1 MRVLVTGHQGYIGSV
16 LAPMLQEAGHEVIGL
31 DTGFFKG
38 CTHGPASAEYEQIW
52 KDVRDIDAA
61 DLRGIDAVAH
71 LAALSNDPLGDL
83 NPDLTYDINHHASVR
98 LASLAKQCG
107 VERFIFSSSCSTYG
121 AAGPDDVLNET
132 AEFNPVTPYGESKVR
147 AERDIALLAD
157 ETFSPTYL
165 RNATAYGW
173 SPYLRADVVVN
184 NLTGWAF
191 TKREVM
197 IKSDG
202 TPWRPLVHVEDI
214 CAAFIAILNTERE
227 VIHNEAFN
235 VGRKEENYQIRDIAE
250 FVRNVIPNSR
260 IVYAPGGEPDSR
272 CYRVDFSK
280 IIRQVPAFRPCWNVA
295 KGVEQLSRA
304 FDERG
309 LSFEDFE
316 GSKFMRVKYMMEHIE
331 TGRLDRDLYW
341 QT

>member
-184 NLTGWAF
+184 NLTG
-191 TKREVM
+191 
-197 IKSDG
+197 
-202 TPWRPLVHVEDI
+202 
-214 CAAFIAILNTERE
+214 
-227 VIHNEAFN
+227 
-235 VGRKEENYQIRDIAE
+235 
-250 FVRNVIPNSR
+250 
-260 IVYAPGGEPDSR
+260 
-272 CYRVDFSK
+272 
-280 IIRQVPAFRPCWNVA
+280 
-295 KGVEQLSRA
+295 
-304 FDERG
+304 
-309 LSFEDFE
+309 
-316 GSKFMRVKYMMEHIE
+316 
-331 TGRLDRDLYW
+331 
-341 QT
+341 